1 MPARL
6 NSRKTKVVNVQVQW
20 TLAARVMLHFFVF
33 VCVGAALGLINQF
46 LSNPLASATDHL
58 AAFWRQSKPLLLAL
72 LCLVP
77 IFVRDTLKLTNRI
90 AGPIYNLHRTCEQL
104 AAGDPNVRPLQFRN
118 GDMWADLPEKFN
130 GMVEK
135 LKSSDNSPPRYADT
149 VAEENKNL
157 VSVSS

>member
-1 MPARL
+1 MPAGL

-33 VCVGAALGLINQF
+33 LCVGASLGLINQF
-46 LSNPLASATDHL
+46 LSNPLASVTDHL
-58 AAFWRQSKPLLLAL
+58 AAFWSQSKPLLLAL

-77 IFVRDTLKLTNRI
+77 IFVRDTLRLTNRI

-104 AAGDPNVRPLQFRN
+104 ATGDPNVRPLQFRK

-130 GMVEK
+130 SMVEK
-135 LKSSDNSPPRYADT
+135 LRSAENSSHRPVTS
-149 VAEENKNL
+149 VQAESENL